1 MVLPPDQQPPP
12 PPKAP
17 ASRIR
22 LDSRDARKLRRIVG
36 NPQSAQPRVLA
47 AKVVQQAAQG
57 RSDQEIA
64 DALETSLE
72 LVRDTVRR
80 FTKTRFVSLDVVYW
94 LIPAMAVASGARPG
108 AIFIGLVGD
117 ERARLEK
124 IVHAHTSEQRMVLR
138 SNIVLYASLGWNNS
152 DIADQVAADVK
163 TVRKWRKRYSQNRF
177 EGLYDE
183 PRSGRPFKFEA
194 TARHALFSAVVGPPP
209 YPYGVWSL
217 DLLAKH
223 LVDSNL
229 VGPKGSI
236 SLETVSY
243 WLRTADLKPHKVRG
257 WLNCKDPN
265 FREKRDAIVEL
276 YRNPPDDGELLSV
289 DEKTGIQALER
300 IRKDQ
305 PALPGQLRRAEWEYK
320 RWGTANLIASF
331 NVRTGQIVSE
341 LMEGKNN
348 SEAFIKFI
356 KNLMLVYPTKKLY
369 LILDNGTTHCSNETK
384 IFFSENPRLVPVF
397 TPTHA
402 SWLNQIEIWFSV
414 MSRHILRK
422 VSSASLDELKERI
435 EFYIEL
441 HNRELALPFEWST
454 KGKPLTGATAKERR
468 RQRGIVKEFRKSA

>member
-1 MVLPPDQQPPP
+1 MVLPPAQQPPQP
-12 PPKAP
+12 LPKP
-17 ASRIR
+17 ASRVR
-22 LDSRDARKLRRIVG
+22 LDTRDARKLRRIIG
-36 NPQSAQPRVLA
+36 DSQSAQSLVLA
-47 AKVVQQAAQG
+47 AKVVQLAARGQTN
-57 RSDQEIA
+57 QEIA
-64 DALETSLE
+64 VALETYPE
-72 LVRDTVRR
+72 LVCGIVRR
-80 FTKTRFVSLDVVYW
+80 FARSRFVSLQVNW
-94 LIPAMAVASGARPG
+94 QLIPEMAKTSGAHPR
-108 AIFIGLVGD
+108 AIYICLAGEERSRLRKLVS
-117 ERARLEK
+117 AQ
-124 IVHAHTSEQRMVLR
+124 TSEQRMVLR
-138 SNIVLYASLGWNNS
+138 ARIVLYANMGWNNCE
-152 DIADQVAADVK
+152 IADQVAADVK
-163 TVRKWRKRYSQNRF
+163 TVRKWRKRYSQSGF

-229 VGPKGSI
+229 VGSKASI
-236 SLETVSY
+236 SVETVSL

-265 FREKRDAIVEL
+265 FREKRDVIVEL

-289 DEKTGIQALER
+289 DEKTNIQALER
-300 IRKDQ
+300 VRKDQ
-305 PALPGQLRRAEWEYK
+305 PALPGQMRRTEWEYK

-331 NVRTGQIVSE
+331 NVRTGQVVSE
-341 LMEGKNN
+341 IMEGKND
-348 SEAFIKFI
+348 SGAFIKFL
-356 KNLMLVYPTKKLY
+356 KTLMRRYPTKKLY

-422 VSSASLDELKERI
+422 VSSSSLGELKKRI
-435 EFYIEL
+435 ESYIEL

-454 KGKPLTGATAKERR
+454 KGKPLTGATARERR
-468 RQRGIVKEFRKSA
+468 RQRGIAQEFRKSA